1 MCKGTVDLRGK
12 MELSDKERHLIERL
26 RQYPHGVVEIVMVDG
41 QPERTVKIRES
52 EKL

>member
-1 MCKGTVDLRGK
+1 MCQQGLEQRGK
-12 MELSDKERHLIERL
+12 IELSDKERHLIERL
-26 RQYPHGVVEIVMVDG
+26 RLYPHGVVEVLMVNG

>member
-1 MCKGTVDLRGK
+1 MSQVDTNGK
-12 MELSDKERHLIERL
+12 IELSDKERHLIERL
-26 RQYPHGVVEIVMVDG
+26 RLYPHGVVEILMVNG